1 MAMNGNEGGSAY
13 PPNPDVKSGSCL
25 IAGFQPL
32 TVVHPTYWNAYKTES
47 GATFSIDMVRLKLS
61 FINGKG
67 EWLSTHAQTFDCDSM
82 SAWTSK
88 IRPGGWYEL
97 WSFDLGDS
105 SVALGIGF
113 MEPSCKVNMNR
124 GFIEFNPNKVAGD
137 KRFWRLLEKLAPC
150 VSHARLKRFDLA
162 YDLPTS
168 RLDCR
173 LSKDRRMYK
182 SVISN
187 GITEYLGVKNTPGY
201 VKVYDKAAEMHLSGV
216 LTRIELTCDG
226 EWDAGQVVAHWPQV
240 HAWHSDESTRDW
252 VRVVGIMLAEK
263 AERGEKDTGRTHK
276 DAAQMRRDAEREIKE
291 LDKRKECL
299 RQEVEEMEVATPSL
313 SEGVRTLWKARSDG
327 SREEGLGSAIEGLRG
342 RISDLSSQIADCNGR
357 AEGIERG
364 LPALRA
370 RYRELAERFND
381 TRSRVEQALGR
392 LREVPN
398 TLSEL
403 AQDIARKLGKPLF
416 DPDSLDYQ
424 TREVTRVAKALDRD
438 RPHVPQQR
446 GHGAR

>member
-1 MAMNGNEGGSAY
+1 MGYGIIRVQKVKAPAVGSMQYHNDRVPGQHSNEDIDKEKSNLNKEYIEHGSYRAEVNERIERFRESSRKIRKDAVVLAEGVATASPEFFDGKSREEVMAY
-13 PPNPDVKSGSCL
+13 FDDVFEFCKSEFGEQNLVHFTVHMDETTPHAHFGFTPIKDGTLSWKNYFDGRDAL
-25 IAGFQPL
+25 RGFQNR
-32 TVVHPTYWNAYKTES
+32 YWER
-47 GATFSIDMVRLKLS
+47 V
-61 FINGKG
+61 GKQWG
-67 EWLSTHAQTFDCDSM
+67 L
-82 SAWTSK
+82 
-88 IRPGGWYEL
+88 
-97 WSFDLGDS
+97 
-105 SVALGIGF
+105 
-113 MEPSCKVNMNR
+113 
-124 GFIEFNPNKVAGD
+124 
-137 KRFWRLLEKLAPC
+137 
-150 VSHARLKRFDLA
+150 
-162 YDLPTS
+162 
-168 RLDCR
+168 
-173 LSKDRRMYK
+173 
-182 SVISN
+182 
-187 GITEYLGVKNTPGY
+187 
-201 VKVYDKAAEMHLSGV
+201 
-216 LTRIELTCDG
+216 
-226 EWDAGQVVAHWPQV
+226 
-240 HAWHSDESTRDW
+240 
-252 VRVVGIMLAEK
+252 
-263 AERGEKDTGRTHK
+263 ERGETGSGRTHK
-276 DAAQMRRDAEREIKE
+276 TTQEMKREAQREIKE

-299 RQEVEEMEVATPSL
+299 RQEVEEMEAATPSL

-424 TREVTRVAKALDRD
+424 TQELTRMAKALDRD

-446 GHGAR
+446 GREAR

>member
-1 MAMNGNEGGSAY
+1 MTVA
-13 PPNPDVKSGSCL
+13 PL
-25 IAGFQPL
+25 IAL
-32 TVVHPTYWNAYKTES
+32 KSTKCES
-47 GATFSIDMVRLKLS
+47 
-61 FINGKG
+61 
-67 EWLSTHAQTFDCDSM
+67 
-82 SAWTSK
+82 
-88 IRPGGWYEL
+88 
-97 WSFDLGDS
+97 
-105 SVALGIGF
+105 
-113 MEPSCKVNMNR
+113 
-124 GFIEFNPNKVAGD
+124 
-137 KRFWRLLEKLAPC
+137 LEA
-150 VSHARLKRFDLA
+150 
-162 YDLPTS
+162 
-168 RLDCR
+168 
-173 LSKDRRMYK
+173 
-182 SVISN
+182 
-187 GITEYLGVKNTPGY
+187 
-201 VKVYDKAAEMHLSGV
+201 
-216 LTRIELTCDG
+216 
-226 EWDAGQVVAHWPQV
+226 
-240 HAWHSDESTRDW
+240 
-252 VRVVGIMLAEK
+252 VG
-263 AERGEKDTGRTHK
+263 
-276 DAAQMRRDAEREIKE
+276 KE
-291 LDKRKECL
+291 LDRRKECL
-299 RQEVEEMEVATPSL
+299 RQEVEEMEAATPSL

-327 SREEGLGSAIEGLRG
+327 SREDVLGSDLEGLRG

>member
-1 MAMNGNEGGSAY
+1 MTNY
-13 PPNPDVKSGSCL
+13 VHVK
-25 IAGFQPL
+25 
-32 TVVHPTYWNAYKTES
+32 
-47 GATFSIDMVRLKLS
+47 
-61 FINGKG
+61 
-67 EWLSTHAQTFDCDSM
+67 
-82 SAWTSK
+82 
-88 IRPGGWYEL
+88 
-97 WSFDLGDS
+97 
-105 SVALGIGF
+105 
-113 MEPSCKVNMNR
+113 
-124 GFIEFNPNKVAGD
+124 
-137 KRFWRLLEKLAPC
+137 
-150 VSHARLKRFDLA
+150 
-162 YDLPTS
+162 
-168 RLDCR
+168 
-173 LSKDRRMYK
+173 
-182 SVISN
+182 
-187 GITEYLGVKNTPGY
+187 
-201 VKVYDKAAEMHLSGV
+201 
-216 LTRIELTCDG
+216 
-226 EWDAGQVVAHWPQV
+226 
-240 HAWHSDESTRDW
+240 
-252 VRVVGIMLAEK
+252 
-263 AERGEKDTGRTHK
+263 
-276 DAAQMRRDAEREIKE
+276 REIKE

-299 RQEVEEMEVATPSL
+299 RQEVEEMEAATPSL

-327 SREEGLGSAIEGLRG
+327 SREEELGSAIDGLRG